1 MIKKTYE
8 ITGMHCASCK
18 ILLEKT
24 VAKLE
29 GVEAV
34 KVNFATNKM
43 ALEYDEKQ
51 ITPQKIKQAVQS
63 VGKYDLIIEKP
74 STKNHDHGHMD
85 NSSQL
90 RRKVWLIGIITI
102 PFWLMMVGVMP
113 EQSLWLNYLQFFLSS
128 VVLFVGGAEIFA
140 SAYAGLKAR
149 TANMDTLISIGT
161 FTAWFYSTVITF
173 FPQLFSE
180 TEVANQVYFEAAVF
194 IIFFIMLGRF
204 LENKAKKQA
213 ADSIASLLRLQA
225 TKARVVEN
233 NQEIMIPIEQLK
245 IGQIVK
251 VKPGEKIPIDGII
264 LEGASAIDESMIT
277 GESLPVEKNAGDLVI
292 GATMNS
298 YGTFIYQVQK
308 IGQDT
313 LLAQIIKLV
322 EEAQAT
328 EAPIQKLADYVA
340 SIFVPVVIIIALFS
354 FFIWLFFSSFPMAIY
369 VFTTILVIAC
379 PCALGLATPTA
390 VMVGSGKAAKNGI
403 LIKDAKAL
411 ELAHKID
418 ILVFDKTGTLTQGK
432 PEVKTLSLTSP
443 EDRELL
449 YLLENQ
455 SHHPLSGAI
464 VAYLKPRY
472 KNSQK
477 KVKNFQDISG
487 KGIKANIN
495 GNWIVV
501 GTEKLFEGMKLTVA
515 LSIRKEAKKLQSLG
529 QTVSYIAINNKIKG
543 LVGIADSLKPEA
555 KEIIKQIKAR
565 SIKTVMLTGDNQTTA
580 KIIAKQI
587 GIDEVEAEI
596 LPEGK
601 ALAIAKLQGNNK
613 KPQVVAM
620 VGDGI
625 NDAPALAKADIGIAM
640 GTGTDVAIST
650 GDIVLVKG
658 SLSKVLTAI
667 DISQKTYKVI
677 KQNLFWAFGYNIIG
691 IPVAAGVLYPVFGVL
706 LSPVIASM
714 AMALSSVS
722 VVLNSLRLKYN

>member
-1 MIKKTYE
+1 
-8 ITGMHCASCK
+8 
-18 ILLEKT
+18 
-24 VAKLE
+24 
-29 GVEAV
+29 
-34 KVNFATNKM
+34 
-43 ALEYDEKQ
+43 
-51 ITPQKIKQAVQS
+51 
-63 VGKYDLIIEKP
+63 
-74 STKNHDHGHMD
+74 
-85 NSSQL
+85 
-90 RRKVWLIGIITI
+90 
-102 PFWLMMVGVMP
+102 
-113 EQSLWLNYLQFFLSS
+113 
-128 VVLFVGGAEIFA
+128 
-140 SAYAGLKAR
+140 
-149 TANMDTLISIGT
+149 
-161 FTAWFYSTVITF
+161 
-173 FPQLFSE
+173 
-180 TEVANQVYFEAAVF
+180 
-194 IIFFIMLGRF
+194 
-204 LENKAKKQA
+204 
-213 ADSIASLLRLQA
+213 
-225 TKARVVEN
+225 
-233 NQEIMIPIEQLK
+233 
-245 IGQIVK
+245 
-251 VKPGEKIPIDGII
+251 
-264 LEGASAIDESMIT
+264 
-277 GESLPVEKNAGDLVI
+277 
-292 GATMNS
+292 
-298 YGTFIYQVQK
+298 
-308 IGQDT
+308 
-313 LLAQIIKLV
+313 
-322 EEAQAT
+322 
-328 EAPIQKLADYVA
+328 
-340 SIFVPVVIIIALFS
+340 
-354 FFIWLFFSSFPMAIY
+354 
-369 VFTTILVIAC
+369 
-379 PCALGLATPTA
+379 LGLATPTA